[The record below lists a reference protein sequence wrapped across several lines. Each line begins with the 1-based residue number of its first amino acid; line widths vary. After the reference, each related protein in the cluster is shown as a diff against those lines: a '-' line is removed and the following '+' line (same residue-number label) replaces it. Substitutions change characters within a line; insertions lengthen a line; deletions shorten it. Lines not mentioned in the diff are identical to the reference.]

1 MLSDM
6 LLYLV
11 CKDLLAFDLMKIVSW
26 KLPHYY
32 GTLSFFILAFHT
44 IIHELMLIDGDMY
57 KFCNVTEKQFAFDG
71 NRQVARSISFSK
83 KFMRPE
89 IICHR
94 SQFTFVLHCAE
105 WRICFYV
112 WFRDV
117 CRLSFFTMQLDQVW
131 LWRKL
136 LFGSR
141 NCYWM
146 LLLKFLSNLQL
157 MMRWSKIWTKW

>member
-11 CKDLLAFDLMKIVSW
+11 CKDLLTFDLMKIVSW

-71 NRQVARSISFSK
+71 NRQVALSPRNLY
-83 KFMRPE
+83 
-89 IICHR
+89 
-94 SQFTFVLHCAE
+94 VL
-105 WRICFYV
+105 
-112 WFRDV
+112 
-117 CRLSFFTMQLDQVW
+117 
-131 LWRKL
+131 KL
-136 LFGSR
+136 LR
-141 NCYWM
+141 I
-146 LLLKFLSNLQL
+146 
-157 MMRWSKIWTKW
+157 WSKIWTKW

>member
-11 CKDLLAFDLMKIVSW
+11 CKDLLTFDLMKIVSW

-83 KFMRPE
+83 KFIRSE
-89 IICHR
+89 IIEDMEQNLNQMINFNMIFIQSGVEIASILRNDYSAKCTRHTR
-94 SQFTFVLHCAE
+94 PNTKREFVYSYWYIFRWTTFVDHGL
-105 WRICFYV
+105 
-112 WFRDV
+112 
-117 CRLSFFTMQLDQVW
+117 
-131 LWRKL
+131 
-136 LFGSR
+136 
-141 NCYWM
+141 
-146 LLLKFLSNLQL
+146 
-157 MMRWSKIWTKW
+157 

>member
-11 CKDLLAFDLMKIVSW
+11 CKDLLTFDLMKIVSW

-83 KFMRPE
+83 KFIRSE
-89 IICHR
+89 IIEDMEQNLNQMINFNMIFIQSGVEIASILRNDYSEKCTRHTR
-94 SQFTFVLHCAE
+94 PNTKREFVYSYWYIFRWTTFVDHGL
-105 WRICFYV
+105 
-112 WFRDV
+112 
-117 CRLSFFTMQLDQVW
+117 
-131 LWRKL
+131 
-136 LFGSR
+136 
-141 NCYWM
+141 
-146 LLLKFLSNLQL
+146 
-157 MMRWSKIWTKW
+157 

>member
-11 CKDLLAFDLMKIVSW
+11 CKDLLPFDLMKIVSW

-71 NRQVARSISFSK
+71 NRKVARSISFSK
-83 KFMRPE
+83 KFIRSE
-89 IICHR
+89 IIEDMEQNLNQMINFNMIFIQSGVEITSILRNDYSVKCTRHTR
-94 SQFTFVLHCAE
+94 PNTKREFVYSYKYIFRWTTFVDHGL
-105 WRICFYV
+105 
-112 WFRDV
+112 
-117 CRLSFFTMQLDQVW
+117 
-131 LWRKL
+131 
-136 LFGSR
+136 
-141 NCYWM
+141 
-146 LLLKFLSNLQL
+146 
-157 MMRWSKIWTKW
+157 